1 MFSPVFQERL
11 LEREC
16 RLLVISGKLICRVA
30 MAVPHDISS
39 SLFSGHSILESSWNP
54 VMSLPLSFLQDL

>member
-39 SLFSGHSILESSWNP
+39 LFSGHSILKSSWNP